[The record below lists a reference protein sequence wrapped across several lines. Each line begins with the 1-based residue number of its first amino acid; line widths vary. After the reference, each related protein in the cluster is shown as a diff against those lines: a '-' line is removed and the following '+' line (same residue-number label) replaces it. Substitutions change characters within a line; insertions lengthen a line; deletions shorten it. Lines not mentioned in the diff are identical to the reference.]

1 MAGIKNFKEV
11 CVAGAHIINGMVKTF
26 DDGRVTPMD
35 ALYFEQAAKTI
46 VPAIQDIKEVPTE
59 LADMDE
65 AEAQEVYVALREI
78 FGQLDDER
86 MARVATTCA
95 KVGLSVA
102 EAVDAVIE
110 LKNARNAEIEKATE
124 KQKKA
129 DAK

>member
-1 MAGIKNFKEV
+1 
-11 CVAGAHIINGMVKTF
+11 
-26 DDGRVTPMD
+26 
-35 ALYFEQAAKTI
+35 
-46 VPAIQDIKEVPTE
+46 
-59 LADMDE
+59 MDE